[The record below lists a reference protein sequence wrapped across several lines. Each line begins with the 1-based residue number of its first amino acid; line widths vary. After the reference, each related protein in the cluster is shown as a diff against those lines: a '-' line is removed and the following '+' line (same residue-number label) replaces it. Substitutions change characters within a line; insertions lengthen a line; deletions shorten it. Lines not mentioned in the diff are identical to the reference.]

1 MKIQKSVKKIS
12 IYLVLLVSALLF
24 SCGEKT
30 SEKQKTEKVNTD
42 SIPVKKDSVVTT
54 PTVQDFDKKFDNT
67 AKFISG
73 IPQSNS
79 STLSSLDTMKS
90 WKAFAS
96 SSDSSW
102 KMLDENRFNKMKEW
116 AGTELI
122 SANSVKRN
130 IFYPFSGPD
139 ILNAFILFP
148 NADTYTLMAME
159 PIGGLPDLAS
169 LTNSAR
175 RAYLGS
181 VEQSLNDIFKKSYFI
196 TKNMIGDLQKNKVNG
211 TVPLMCI
218 FLERTG
224 NTITNIRNV
233 YIDSTGKEVDRPY
246 KNVIIDASGNV
257 TIKDDSSKKVAGTPG
272 VRIDFLTSDSKPK
285 TVYYFQVN
293 LEDRLLKKNPGF
305 VKYLNEMKSV
315 NTYLKS
321 ASYLLHYNEFSIVRN
336 LIFDKSEC
344 IVQDDSGIAYDFFD
358 KNKWNIQ
365 LYGTYAKPVKDFPHI
380 KEPNLAKAYKS
391 DSTVK
396 PLPFTLG
403 YHWGTKEVNMLRA
416 VRK

>member
-1 MKIQKSVKKIS
+1 VKKINIS
-12 IYLVLLVSALLF
+12 FVLLISGLLF
-24 SCGEKT
+24 SCGNNTDKQKVEKEKT
-30 SEKQKTEKVNTD
+30 D
-42 SIPVKKDSVVTT
+42 STNVKKDSVTS
-54 PTVQDFDKKFDNT
+54 VQNFDRKFDNT
-67 AKFISG
+67 SKFISG
-73 IPQSNS
+73 IPQSS
-79 STLSSLDTMKS
+79 SSELSKIDTMKS
-90 WKAFAS
+90 WKSFAR

-102 KMLDENRFNKMKEW
+102 KMLDENRFSKMKKW
-116 AGTELI
+116 AKTELA

-130 IFYPFSGPD
+130 VFYPFSGPD

-148 NADTYTLMAME
+148 NADTYTLLAME
-159 PIGGLPDLAS
+159 PIGELPDLTS
-169 LTNSAR
+169 LNSNAR
-175 RAYLGS
+175 IVYLGS
-181 VEQSLNDIFKKSYFI
+181 VEQSLNDLFKKSYFI
-196 TKNMIGDLQKNKVNG
+196 TKNMIGHLQKNKVNG

-224 NTITNIRNV
+224 NTIVNIHNV
-233 YIDSTGKEVDRPY
+233 YVDSTGHELDRPY
-246 KNVIIDASGNV
+246 KNVGIDANGNV
-257 TIKDDSSKKVAGTPG
+257 NIKDDSSKKIAGTPG
-272 VRIDFLTSDSKPK
+272 VRIDFLTADSKPK

-293 LEDRLLKKNPGF
+293 LEDRLLKKNQGF
-305 VKYLNEMKSV
+305 VSYLNKMKSV
-315 NTYLKS
+315 NSYLKS
-321 ASYLLHYNEFSIVRN
+321 ASYLLHYNEFAVVRN

-344 IVQDDSGIAYDFFD
+344 ILQDDSGIAYDFFD

-365 LYGTYAKPVKDFPHI
+365 LYGRYAKPVADFPHI